1 MIYNRS
7 ELISD
12 SAIGEINQVEEAQ
25 GAPIDNS
32 CFAVVKPS
40 VTFILKSYLH
50 KYRNHYSAACLMR
63 LAKNPKEKKKYEN
76 ICLRLGDD
84 FILRVKDNTD
94 MERKLMKIFEKA
106 CFPFM
111 IQDCGGLKNYDRFDA
126 SRPHPAADRPE
137 PDNELSL
144 APMSDRDFNK
154 LIDYLA
160 NDAKN
165 NPDSAY
171 VIGNPIAI
179 VKEWYLV
186 APRKYCKTIEQ
197 AKDIFIRNLKEG
209 DAWTCRVMARYL
221 MLHTQGEPFPL
232 PGIDRDQEGM
242 YYLELGS
249 RDRFSKNNAGYCA
262 DLLKLIREGSR
273 FMEANW
279 KVMEKYDEMEEEE

>member
-1 MIYNRS
+1 MIYTRS

-12 SAIGEINQVEEAQ
+12 SDIGEINQVEEAQ

-32 CFAVVKPS
+32 CLAVVKPS

-63 LAKNPKEKKKYEN
+63 LAKNPKEKKKYKN
-76 ICLRLGDD
+76 ICLRMGDD
-84 FILRVKDNTD
+84 FILREKDNTEN
-94 MERKLMKIFEKA
+94 ERKLMKIFEKA

-111 IQDCGGLKNYDRFDA
+111 IQDFGGLKNYDRLA
-126 SRPHPAADRPE
+126 STRPHPTADHPE
-137 PDNELSL
+137 TGKDLSL
-144 APMSDRDFNK
+144 PPMNDKDFNK
-154 LIDYLA
+154 LIDYLVKE
-160 NDAKN
+160 AKN

-186 APRKYCKTIEQ
+186 APKKYCKTIEQ
-197 AKDIFIRNLKEG
+197 AKDIFIRNLKDG

-221 MLHTQGEPFPL
+221 MLYEPGEPFPL
-232 PGIDRDQEGM
+232 SGIDREKEGM

-249 RDRFSKNNAGYCA
+249 CDQFSENNAGYCA
-262 DLLKLIREGSR
+262 DLLKLIREGYR

-279 KVMEKYDEMEEEE
+279 KVMDKYDKMEEEE